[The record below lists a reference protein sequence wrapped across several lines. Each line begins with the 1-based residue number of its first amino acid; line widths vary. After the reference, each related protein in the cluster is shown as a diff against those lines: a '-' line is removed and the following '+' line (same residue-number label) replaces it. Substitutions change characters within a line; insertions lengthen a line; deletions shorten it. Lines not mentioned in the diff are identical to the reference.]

1 MISLMVSHLCL
12 TANFRNR
19 EALYYPSCFTNKQR
33 TYFFSKLILLTCKIY
48 TKINSSDSYCL
59 SPNLYYCQRAKGQI
73 CWAWIAL
80 DCPRSPSIW
89 KNDIFNSRCI
99 HTAIFNMDNYKDI
112 LYITGTSA
120 QWYVQPGWE
129 RSLGEN
135 EYMHMYGWVPSLFTW
150 TITILLVDYTVT

>member
-1 MISLMVSHLCL
+1 MVSHLCL

-19 EALYYPSCFTNKQR
+19 EALYYPSCFTNKLR
-33 TYFFSKLILLTCKIY
+33 ELFFFSKLILLTCKIY

-73 CWAWIAL
+73 CWAWTAL

-89 KNDIFNSRCI
+89 KNDIVNSRCI
-99 HTAIFNMDNYKDI
+99 HTAIFSMDNYKDI

-129 RSLGEN
+129 GSLGEN

-150 TITILLVDYTVT
+150 TITILLVDYTLT